1 MEKQEIKF
9 ALVCVN
15 EEKEVLSV
23 QGFAN
28 KEDAYAQMK
37 TEFENEKDSIGDN
50 DNIEWAKIEDNCA
63 HIYCNDDY
71 EYHWS
76 INKIII

>member
-15 EEKEVLSV
+15 EEKDVVSV

-37 TEFENEKDSIGDN
+37 TEYENEMYNFEDD
-50 DNIEWAKIEDNCA
+50 EVEEHTIEDNCA
-63 HIYCNDDY
+63 HIYRSDDY